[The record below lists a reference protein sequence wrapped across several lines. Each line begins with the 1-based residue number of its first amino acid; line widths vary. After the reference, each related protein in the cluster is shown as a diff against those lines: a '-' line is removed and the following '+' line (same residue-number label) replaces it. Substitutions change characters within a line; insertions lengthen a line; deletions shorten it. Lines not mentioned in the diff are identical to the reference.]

1 VDVGPEHVAIV
12 TALQELDA
20 GQREAVVLHYLADLP
35 VAEVAVQLGVAEGTV
50 KSRLARARDRLAAL
64 LDDTG
69 DDTEEA
75 RHV

>member
-1 VDVGPEHVAIV
+1 
-12 TALQELDA
+12 
-20 GQREAVVLHYLADLP
+20 LADLP